1 MCGRFTLKTDPKVI
15 AAQFNVD
22 ALAVTAGGLS
32 DLSSPIVPI
41 APDSQTAL
49 DSLKPN
55 FNVAPTHKIPAV
67 LAMSEQI
74 VMANFSWGLVPSWA
88 KDPAIGSGM
97 INARSETVAEKPS
110 FRSALKHRRCIVPA
124 DGWYEWQNLAGK
136 KRPHYFSAKDQS
148 LIGFAGIYESWKDP
162 TGNVLWTVSIL
173 TQLAK
178 PEFAE
183 VHDRMPVLVAPD
195 LMNVW
200 LSAQSQPLAQ
210 ILDSSVQLAQI
221 QHWEVGPAVGN
232 VRNNSEDLTS
242 KQMSI

>member
-15 AAQFNVD
+15 AAQFNVA
-22 ALAVTAGGLS
+22 ALAVSAGSLS

-41 APDSQTAL
+41 ASDSQTAL

-67 LAMSEQI
+67 LATADQI
-74 VMANFSWGLVPSWA
+74 IMANFSWGLVPSWA
-88 KDPAIGSGM
+88 KDPAIGSRM

-110 FRSALKHRRCIVPA
+110 FRSALNHRRCIVPA
-124 DGWYEWQNLAGK
+124 DGWYEWANLAGK
-136 KRPHYFSAKDQS
+136 KRPHYFSAKDLS
-148 LIGFAGIYESWKDP
+148 LIGFAGIYESWMDP

-173 TQLAK
+173 TQPAK

-183 VHDRMPVLVAPD
+183 VHDRMPVLVATE
-195 LMNVW
+195 LMQVW
-200 LSAQSQPLAQ
+200 LSAENQPLAQ
-210 ILDSSVQLAQI
+210 ILETSAQVAQI

-232 VRNNSEDLTS
+232 VRNNSADLTS

>member
-15 AAQFNVD
+15 AAQFNID
-22 ALAVTAGGLS
+22 ALAVKAGGLS

-41 APDSQTAL
+41 VPDSQTAL

-67 LAMSEQI
+67 LAMADQI

-110 FRSALKHRRCIVPA
+110 FRSALNHRRCIVPA

-136 KRPHYFSAKDQS
+136 KRPHYFSSPDDS
-148 LIGFAGIYESWKDP
+148 VLGFAGIYESWNNP
-162 TGNVLWTVSIL
+162 AGNVLWTVSIL
-173 TQLAK
+173 TQPAQ
-178 PEFAE
+178 PEFAQ
-183 VHDRMPVLVAPD
+183 VHDRMPVLVAPE
-195 LMNVW
+195 LRQVW
-200 LSAQSQPLAQ
+200 LNAQNQPLAQ
-210 ILDSSVQLAQI
+210 ILDSSSQAAQI

-232 VRNNSEDLTS
+232 VRTNSVDLTS
-242 KQMSI
+242 KLMSI

>member
-67 LAMSEQI
+67 LAMSDQI

-162 TGNVLWTVSIL
+162 TGNILWTVSIL
-173 TQLAK
+173 TQPAN
-178 PEFAE
+178 PEFAQ